1 MTVPPHLPPL
11 GSEPRL
17 HPCCGSPFL
26 SILLVLGNPVLPPSG
41 PRGPAFQTGQMV
53 LDAGTQLPEQLPF
66 LPNFYFYFKT
76 ISNILKSCK
85 NNAKNAHIFLT

>member
-1 MTVPPHLPPL
+1 MSVPPHLPPL

-66 LPNFYFYFKT
+66 LPKFYFYFKT